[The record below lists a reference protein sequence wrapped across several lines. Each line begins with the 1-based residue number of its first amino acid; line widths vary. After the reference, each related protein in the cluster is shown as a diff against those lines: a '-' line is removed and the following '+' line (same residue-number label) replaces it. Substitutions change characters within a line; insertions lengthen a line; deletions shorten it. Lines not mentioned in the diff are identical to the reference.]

1 MASSSNTLPLG
12 RDWSRRIAQTRHT
25 TSLPIL
31 LFVGLAAIVLLFG
44 QTMLLSSPEATL
56 DFDLGGAESR
66 LLTTNMYAVEEDVR
80 GAFRWSDGNGQFTF
94 RQIGRG
100 DATILQVRTG
110 PPPPELIGSDL
121 TISLNHQPYATIA
134 LDERA
139 RLYEIVVPPSATR
152 FGDLNV
158 GIQSATVTVPPDTRQ
173 VGIRLEEA
181 TLNILSA
188 GWIWPAIP
196 LIAVQTALLALF
208 AVLMRRLQLKL
219 WMVGGSLLLVAGAL
233 VIAFNYQTLLFFPY
247 VVRLTI
253 AVAILLSLT
262 LWLPKL
268 LERRAAWLGT
278 PRILHALWGLT
289 VLACLV
295 RWIGSLYPLF
305 SAYDL
310 PLNTDRFLSTINGT
324 LVMTNRSF
332 EFRGG
337 VTVYPPGPYLVLL
350 PGMFSSI
357 LPSLIVQGG
366 ISLIDGLS
374 TLTIAALARKLGANT
389 RAVLFSALIYAIVP
403 ISLTSLWWGH
413 TAQIFGQALMAP
425 LAIVLLMA
433 LQTAQRRYWWIAGVI
448 LSVAFL
454 THIGVTIL
462 AVAWL
467 GLTWVALWLR
477 HTVPR
482 STWWQFTIM
491 LGISGIIG
499 FVFAYAPVATMKV
512 AESLAV
518 GEQVLEGSYVPA
530 YNLIARAFWISFHPL
545 GILLLL
551 PGVLLLWRSLP
562 RGGVELVG
570 GWLGAVAVFWAV
582 EMYSGLQVRYLVFL
596 TPLACLFAAVLLDQ
610 MLRRGRASHYVVVG
624 ALLLITVQ
632 SCLVWYTGTFT
643 GVAPSMIPLLR

>member
-1 MASSSNTLPLG
+1 MASSSDTLSLG
-12 RDWSRRIAQTRHT
+12 RDWSRWVAQSKLT

-31 LFVGLAAIVLLFG
+31 LFIGLAAIVLLLS
-44 QTMLLSSPEATL
+44 QTLLLSSSRSTL
-56 DFDLGGAESR
+56 DLAIGSAESR
-66 LLTTNMYAVEEDVR
+66 LLTTNMYAVEEDIR
-80 GAFRWSDGNGQFTF
+80 GTFRWSDGNGQFTF

-100 DATILQVRTG
+100 ETTILHVRTG
-110 PPPPELIGSDL
+110 PPPPDLVGSDL
-121 TISLNHQPYATIA
+121 TISFNNQPYTTIP

-139 RLYEIVVPPSATR
+139 RLYQIVVPPSAIR
-152 FGDLNV
+152 FGDFNV
-158 GIQSATVTVPPDTRQ
+158 GMQSPTITVPPDTRQ

-181 TLNILSA
+181 TLDIIST
-188 GWIWPAIP
+188 GWIWPSIP
-196 LIAVQTALLALF
+196 LVAVQTTLLTLF
-208 AVLMRRLQLKL
+208 AMLMRRLHLKF
-219 WMVGGSLLLVAGAL
+219 WMVGGSLLLVASVL
-233 VIAFNYQTLLFFPY
+233 VIGFNYQTLLFFPY
-247 VVRLTI
+247 VARLTM
-253 AVAILLSLT
+253 ALVILLGLT
-262 LWLPKL
+262 LWVPRL
-268 LERRAAWLGT
+268 LERHASWLGA

-295 RWIGSLYPLF
+295 RWVGSLYPLF

-357 LPSLIVQGG
+357 LPALIVQGG

-374 TLTIAALARKLGANT
+374 TLTIAGLARKLGAST
-389 RAVLFSALIYAIVP
+389 RATLFSALIYAVIP

-433 LQTAQRRYWWIAGVI
+433 LQTAQRRYWWFAGVI

-467 GLTWVALWLR
+467 GLAWVALGLQ

-512 AESLAV
+512 EESLAV

-551 PGVLLLWRSLP
+551 PGVLLLWRGLP
-562 RGGVELVG
+562 CGGAELVG
-570 GWLGAVAVFWAV
+570 GWLGTVIVFWAV

-610 MLRRGRASHYVVVG
+610 VLRRGHASRYVAWGV
-624 ALLLITVQ
+624 LLLISVQ
-632 SCLVWYTGTFT
+632 SCLVWYIGTFT